1 MGNENERNPN
11 EDRRNQ
17 TSQGGQ
23 QGGNP
28 SQQQTSG
35 QGQQGGNPSQQQ
47 QPSSQGGGQGDTK
60 LAGTQSTGTDSK
72 KPQDESKEGGFV
84 GSEKKDSGEYLQKDQ
99 PGQANKGGF
108 PEQGRGAEK
117 DGERGENRQS
127 DTEGSSDRSR

>member
-28 SQQQTSG
+28 SQQQQPSG
-35 QGQQGGNPSQQQ
+35 Q
-47 QPSSQGGGQGDTK
+47 GGQGDTK
-60 LAGTQSTGTDSK
+60 LAGTQSTETDSK
-72 KPQDESKEGGFV
+72 KPQDDSKDGGFV

-99 PGQANKGGF
+99 SQANKGGF
-108 PEQGRGAEK
+108 AEQGRGAEK

-127 DTEGSSDRSR
+127 DIEGSSDRSR